1 MPNKAENAWG
11 LTVEDVARDDEL
23 EQLLASS
30 NLIPDVSNVSLGE
43 FAAGTAFT
51 GVVEFAQDTTDV
63 PVALF
68 QSSI

>member
-30 NLIPDVSNVSLGE
+30 NLIPDVSNVSLSE